1 MKGILVAVSPEGII
15 GKDNSIPWHYPED
28 LKRFKKLTL
37 GKTVIMGRNTWES
50 IPEKQRPLPDR
61 RNIVIT
67 RTNMKDVE
75 CFSSIEKAVDTC
87 KGENRNKRE
96 SARSESIYERNEK
109 TR

>member
-67 RTNMKDVE
+67 KN
-75 CFSSIEKAVDTC
+75 
-87 KGENRNKRE
+87 
-96 SARSESIYERNEK
+96 
-109 TR
+109 